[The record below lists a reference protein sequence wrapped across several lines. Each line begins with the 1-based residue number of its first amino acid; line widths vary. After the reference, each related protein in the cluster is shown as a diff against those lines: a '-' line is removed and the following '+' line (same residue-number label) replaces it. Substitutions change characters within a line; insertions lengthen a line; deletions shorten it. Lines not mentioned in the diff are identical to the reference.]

1 MGFIT
6 SDALA
11 ATGYVVLDDQD
22 ASIDAS
28 EWLDL
33 EYVRWRSSG
42 ITRFAPLT
50 SYAGDVDCNG
60 FWNHTPPRTDKDG
73 VWVAS
78 QVATRRP
85 CSSGRSSRARASDAA
100 A

>member
-11 ATGYVVLDDQD
+11 ETGYVVLDDHTGPAD
-22 ASIDAS
+22 PA
-28 EWLDL
+28 EWLAL
-33 EYVRWRSSG
+33 EYVGWRSSG
-42 ITRFAPLT
+42 VTRFAPLT

-60 FWNHTPPRTDKDG
+60 FWNHTPPRADKGG
-73 VWVAS
+73 VWVDSRSRSPPPSSAAPRSLVPAS
-78 QVATRRP
+78 V
-85 CSSGRSSRARASDAA
+85 AA

>member
-6 SDALA
+6 SEALA
-11 ATGYVVLDDQD
+11 ETGYVVLDDHTSAAD
-22 ASIDAS
+22 PA

-33 EYVRWRSSG
+33 EYVGWRSSG

-60 FWNHTPPRTDKDG
+60 FWNHTPPRPTKT
-73 VWVAS
+73 AS
-78 QVATRRP
+78 GSSRRSRSP
-85 CSSGRSSRARASDAA
+85 PRSSAGHRSRAPASAA
-100 A
+100 AA